1 MIIPSIHLH
10 NISKKYHQHFLYKNF
25 SLDIFQQDKIV
36 ITGNNGSGKSTLLK
50 IIIGLVSPTSGK
62 VEYIHNNFIIEKSE
76 WHKYISVAAPYMS
89 SIEEFTVLELI
100 NHLYAFRK
108 YQIDEKKLLNYLNL
122 DKHLN
127 KPIKQFS
134 SGMKQK
140 TKLLFAI
147 MDTAPILLLDEPT
160 SNLDANA
167 IQWYQD
173 MIEKWAKHKT
183 IIVFSNS
190 QKQEYLFCQ
199 KEINLN
205 EFLS

>member
-1 MIIPSIHLH
+1 MIIPSIHLRD
-10 NISKKYHQHFLYKNF
+10 ISKKYNQYYLYKNF
-25 SLDIFQQDKIV
+25 SLDIFPQDKIV
-36 ITGNNGSGKSTLLK
+36 VTGNNGSGKSTLLK

-62 VEYIHNNFIIEKSE
+62 VDYVHNNFIIEKSE
-76 WHKYISVAAPYMS
+76 WYKYISVAAPYMS

-108 YQIDEKKLLNYLNL
+108 YQTDKEKLLNYLEL

-147 MDTAPILLLDEPT
+147 MDIAPILLLDEPT
-160 SNLDANA
+160 SNLDANT
-167 IQWYQD
+167 IKWYQD
-173 MIEKWAKHKT
+173 IIEKWAKHKT

-190 QKQEYLFCQ
+190 QKHEYLFCQ

-205 EFLS
+205 EFLI

>member
-1 MIIPSIHLH
+1 
-10 NISKKYHQHFLYKNF
+10 
-25 SLDIFQQDKIV
+25 
-36 ITGNNGSGKSTLLK
+36 
-50 IIIGLVSPTSGK
+50 
-62 VEYIHNNFIIEKSE
+62 
-76 WHKYISVAAPYMS
+76 
-89 SIEEFTVLELI
+89 
-100 NHLYAFRK
+100 
-108 YQIDEKKLLNYLNL
+108 
-122 DKHLN
+122 
-127 KPIKQFS
+127 
-134 SGMKQK
+134 MKQK